1 MGGDWKPAA
10 RITDMVAK
18 GDFLNRLSDSAG
30 GLFARPVCVRQ
41 NIHPDYGIAG
51 TTGSMRY
58 TSPEIRQNNVDLH
71 VHAPLKAGLWAH
83 NWN

>member
-1 MGGDWKPAA
+1 
-10 RITDMVAK
+10 
-18 GDFLNRLSDSAG
+18 
-30 GLFARPVCVRQ
+30 
-41 NIHPDYGIAG
+41 
-51 TTGSMRY
+51 MRY